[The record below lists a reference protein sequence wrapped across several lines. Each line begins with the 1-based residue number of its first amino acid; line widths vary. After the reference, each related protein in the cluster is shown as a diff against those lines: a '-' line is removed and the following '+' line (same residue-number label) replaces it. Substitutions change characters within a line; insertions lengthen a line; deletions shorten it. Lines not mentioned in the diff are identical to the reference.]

1 MITSARTVSDQI
13 RQFLQ
18 VRETTE
24 RLAARLTPEDQQLQ
38 SMPNCSPTKW
48 HRAHT
53 TWFFETFVLQP
64 RGITPFDP
72 AYSYLFNSYY
82 EAVGPRHARPRRGM
96 LSRPTAEEIGAYRR
110 AVDAKV
116 VEVLE
121 GLDELAHRK
130 LRPVIELGLN
140 HEQQHQEL
148 ILTDIL
154 HAFSENPAKPVYAG
168 AAGFA
173 RSTSSP
179 LRWLDHPGGLV
190 EIGALEGSGFLFDN
204 ESPRHKVW
212 LEPFALGSR
221 LVTVGEV
228 KGFIREGGYRNA
240 ALWLSEGIDWAR
252 ANGIDAPGYAR
263 MEGDAFVVFGLSGE
277 RVADDHEPA
286 TRLSFY
292 EAEAIARYLGARL
305 PSEAEWEV
313 AAAAVP
319 IEGNFLEDEA
329 FRAMPAPVVGD
340 HPAQMFG
347 DAWEWTRSSY
357 EPYPG
362 YAAAEG
368 ALGEYNG
375 KFMANQYVLR
385 GGSAF
390 TPRSHIRGTYRN
402 FWHPDTRFQLTG
414 LRLAKSR

>member
-1 MITSARTVSDQI
+1 MSTTTRAATDRI

-64 RGITPFDP
+64 RGIAPFDP

-110 AVDAKV
+110 AVDQRV

-121 GLDELAHRK
+121 GLDELALRK
-130 LRPVIELGLN
+130 LRPVLELGLN

-154 HAFSENPAKPVYAG
+154 HAFSENPTKPAYAN

-173 RSTSSP
+173 KPTSSP
-179 LRWLDHPGGLV
+179 VRWFDYPGGLV
-190 EIGALEGSGFLFDN
+190 EIGAPAGNGFLFDN

-212 LEPFALGSR
+212 LEPFALASR
-221 LVTVGEV
+221 LVTVGEI
-228 KGFIREGGYRNA
+228 KAFIREGGYRNA
-240 ALWLSEGIDWAR
+240 ALWLSEGIDWVR
-252 ANGIDAPGYAR
+252 ANGIEAPGYAR
-263 MEGDAFVVFGLSGE
+263 MEGEAYVAFGLTGE
-277 RVADDHEPA
+277 READDHEPVA
-286 TRLSFY
+286 HVSFY
-292 EAEAIARYLGARL
+292 EAEAIARFLGARL

-313 AAAAVP
+313 SAAAIP

-329 FRAMPAPVVGD
+329 FRAMAAPAVGD
-340 HPAQMFG
+340 QPTQMFG
-347 DAWEWTRSSY
+347 DAWEWTRSGY

-362 YAAAEG
+362 YVAAPG

-390 TPRSHIRGTYRN
+390 TPRSHIRATYRN
-402 FWHPDTRFQLTG
+402 FWHPDTRFQLSA